1 MSDQI
6 NQKDKKAKASTESKI
21 KPKPIPDSKNKL
33 THTDNKAAAIPV
45 SYLIFVLLLG
55 LAGFCFLLWSK
66 IQDVQLAQ
74 QKILIQSRDQVAKVE
89 LKLDKREVIFQ
100 QYKQSSEQQLKSLHE
115 AVIQVRSLAGRGKTG
130 WVLSEVEYLLL
141 IANHQLRLS
150 GNIKTAIQAL
160 TEADQRLHSLGDPR
174 SLTTRKIIAVEIQS
188 LKKVKVPDI
197 SGMTLKLD
205 SLTGPVLSMALATAS
220 VATLRGNAKKNKILI
235 SKEKGL
241 AKSIENAL
249 NKLKGLVVV
258 RRLSQPIKP
267 MLKPEQEA
275 AIRQVLELKL
285 QAARVALVLGKEK
298 RFKSSLVASIT
309 WIKSNFDTSHKV
321 VQQVLSVIGQLADAK
336 LKPILPDISGSLREV
351 RLLLQQTGKP
361 STSSE
366 SAN

>member
-6 NQKDKKAKASTESKI
+6 NQKDI
-21 KPKPIPDSKNKL
+21 KTTAGTDSKTNTKVVSDSTKKVTDIGNKS
-33 THTDNKAAAIPV
+33 ASIPV

-55 LAGFCFLLWSK
+55 VAGFCFVLWNK
-66 IQDVQLAQ
+66 IQDVQLEQ
-74 QKILIQSRDQVAKVE
+74 QQILIKAREQVSNVE
-89 LKLDKREVIFQ
+89 LKLDQREVTFK
-100 QYKQSSEQQLKSLHE
+100 QYRLSSEQQLKSLRE
-115 AVIQVRSLAGRGKTG
+115 AVIQLRSVAGRGKTG

-160 TEADQRLHSLGDPR
+160 TEADERLHSLGDPR
-174 SLTTRKIIAVEIQS
+174 SLTTRKLIAVEIQS

-205 SLTGPVLSMALATAS
+205 SLTEPVLSMALATAS
-220 VATLRGNAKKNKILI
+220 VETLRGNVKKDKVPK

-241 AKSIENAL
+241 AKSLENAL

-285 QAARVALVLGKEK
+285 QAARVALVLGKQQ
-298 RFKSSLVASIT
+298 RFHSSLVASIS
-309 WIKSNFDTSHKV
+309 WIKSNFDTSNKV
-321 VQQVLSVIGQLADAK
+321 VQQVLLVIGQLADAK
-336 LKPILPDISGSLREV
+336 LKPILPDISSSLREV

-366 SAN
+366 SVK